1 MTLWFLFGLM
11 TAAALF
17 AVLWPLAR
25 RPSAARGG
33 SDLLVYK
40 DQLQEIDRDR
50 AAGLIGETEAEAAR
64 LEISRRLLAAADAKP
79 AGESEAPVAS
89 AAPLLRRSAGH
100 AKSEFTCGPVRL
112 DTRTGRVS
120 VDGNPVKLT
129 SHEYRLLS
137 YLMHHTGR
145 VVSRTELVEHLYDQ
159 DFDRDSNTI
168 EVFVGRIRKKLGVDV
183 IQTVRGLGYLL
194 TPPDAR

>member
-25 RPSAARGG
+25 RQSAAHGG

-64 LEISRRLLAAADAKP
+64 LEISRRLLAVQT
-79 AGESEAPVAS
+79 EATRGRLGDKA
-89 AAPLLRRSAGH
+89 RRTHPTQPGFFS
-100 AKSEFTCGPVRL
+100 KNRL
-112 DTRTGRVS
+112 
-120 VDGNPVKLT
+120 
-129 SHEYRLLS
+129 
-137 YLMHHTGR
+137 
-145 VVSRTELVEHLYDQ
+145 
-159 DFDRDSNTI
+159 
-168 EVFVGRIRKKLGVDV
+168 
-183 IQTVRGLGYLL
+183 
-194 TPPDAR
+194 

>member
-25 RPSAARGG
+25 RPSAGRGG

-40 DQLQEIDRDR
+40 DQLQEIDHDR

-79 AGESEAPVAS
+79 AGESEAYSVA
-89 AAPLLRRSAGH
+89 LLRRRA
-100 AKSEFTCGPVRL
+100 AAVAALVILPLGP
-112 DTRTGRVS
+112 T
-120 VDGNPVKLT
+120 
-129 SHEYRLLS
+129 
-137 YLMHHTGR
+137 
-145 VVSRTELVEHLYDQ
+145 
-159 DFDRDSNTI
+159 
-168 EVFVGRIRKKLGVDV
+168 
-183 IQTVRGLGYLL
+183 
-194 TPPDAR
+194 